1 MTRLRARADE
11 QFRSPPY
18 YAGLLAEL
26 KRCNE
31 TPPSKRRLAVLKARR
46 IEWHHRPG
54 SSQVSALRMGTSQS
68 LGSVMSRHFERRAY
82 PRSRSTAYVGRL
94 ARCPSGAKY
103 RLAWSPRSRGT
114 NPPRSLRS
122 TIAEDLWTYCASGMT
137 RSKAGRLSKQASPKN
152 QRRRPDKQMA
162 NTAGSAPIDAAQHPQ
177 GRIAVI
183 GNGHADPSVTLGCLL
198 RFRFNAETVDLDP
211 DLDINVRMLKG
222 AEGRARLKIELANG
236 TSVLNALEE
245 SINLGLPLQAS
256 DLGCLPSTGY
266 ALIHALWATGA
277 QLQITGVGF
286 DPSLTRPLD
295 LGRKRPLPQAFH
307 NWLGER
313 RTTFHRWLDCPQHD
327 WTWELVSTVRQA
339 QVQLRDERAVHGYVH
354 YLEVLDCMRNTARS
368 CRLADFARLGGQSIL
383 PTLDLLHPHPLIK
396 ELEGGFFLDR
406 HQKSTPNW
414 WLFDAEASA
423 LAETIASNIRQA
435 QHQAFLHEIEHS
447 PANCRR

>member
-1 MTRLRARADE
+1 
-11 QFRSPPY
+11 
-18 YAGLLAEL
+18 
-26 KRCNE
+26 
-31 TPPSKRRLAVLKARR
+31 
-46 IEWHHRPG
+46 
-54 SSQVSALRMGTSQS
+54 
-68 LGSVMSRHFERRAY
+68 
-82 PRSRSTAYVGRL
+82 
-94 ARCPSGAKY
+94 
-103 RLAWSPRSRGT
+103 
-114 NPPRSLRS
+114 
-122 TIAEDLWTYCASGMT
+122 
-137 RSKAGRLSKQASPKN
+137 
-152 QRRRPDKQMA
+152 MA